1 MPTLDRAPSA
11 PWRTESMK
19 LLIKHIRPAEYDRAI
34 LLWTQPHAVAFVV
47 RPLAQVVRR
56 RMLEDQGEL
65 MTVQAAADRL
75 AVSRWMIYRLIW
87 DRQVKSVQIGRCRRI
102 VRKSLDDYI
111 AGLIDGAA

>member
-47 RPLAQVVRR
+47 RPLA
-56 RMLEDQGEL
+56 
-65 MTVQAAADRL
+65 
-75 AVSRWMIYRLIW
+75 
-87 DRQVKSVQIGRCRRI
+87 
-102 VRKSLDDYI
+102 
-111 AGLIDGAA
+111 